1 MEESS
6 SQVTPE
12 HWQRNYA
19 PMWVGQA
26 VSMLGS
32 GLVQFALVWYLT
44 ERTGSATILAMA
56 TFVALIPR
64 VILGPFAGALVDRL
78 NRKMIMIVSDLA
90 VALAT
95 VGLVILFAL
104 GLTQTWHIYLAM
116 FIRSLC
122 GAFQYPAMEA
132 STTLMVPADKYAKL
146 GGINQA
152 LNGSINIVSPPLGA
166 LFISIMPMQSVLAI
180 DLITAALAI
189 ALLVFFVKVPQPI
202 LSDGNVSVTPKR
214 VWLDVREGLKY
225 AVSWPGMI
233 KLLLTATLLNMLF
246 SPAFSL
252 MPLLVTQHFGK
263 GASELA
269 WLESALGIGIVVGG
283 LILGTWG
290 GFKRKVTTILIGL
303 IGMGVGIAVIGV
315 VPASGYG
322 VTVGMMGLVGMMN
335 ALTNGPLGALLQ
347 TKIPAEKQGRIFTVV
362 ESLASAASPLG
373 MLLAAPVAER
383 LGIQAWYLLAG
394 AISLAMGVA
403 GFFMKDVYTLD
414 DQAPGGMLLS
424 ATEAENEQP
433 ACNIE

>member
-1 MEESS
+1 MEEPTPLI
-6 SQVTPE
+6 TPE

-44 ERTGSATILAMA
+44 EQTGSATILAMA

-104 GLTQTWHIYLAM
+104 GITQTWHIYLAM

-152 LNGSINIVSPPLGA
+152 LNGSINIISPPLGA

-180 DLITAALAI
+180 DLVTAALAI
-189 ALLVFFVKVPQPI
+189 ALLVFFVKVPQPV

-225 AVSWPGMI
+225 AVSWPGLI

-263 GASELA
+263 GAGELA
-269 WLESALGIGIVVGG
+269 WLESVLGIGVVVGG

-290 GFKRKVTTILIGL
+290 GFKRKVTTILMGL
-303 IGMGVGIAVIGV
+303 IGMGVGIAIIGI
-315 VPASGYG
+315 VPASGYS
-322 VTVGMMGLVGMMN
+322 VTVAMMGLIGMMN

-362 ESLASAASPLG
+362 ESLTSAASPLG

-394 AISLAMGVA
+394 AISLVMGVA
-403 GFFMKDVYTLD
+403 GFFMKDIYTLD
-414 DQAPGGMLLS
+414 DQAPGGALLS
-424 ATEAENEQP
+424 AAEAEKE
-433 ACNIE
+433 

>member
-1 MEESS
+1 MEESP

-44 ERTGSATILAMA
+44 EKTGSATILAMA

-104 GLTQTWHIYLAM
+104 GITQTWHIYLAM

-189 ALLVFFVKVPQPI
+189 ALLVFFVKVPQPF

-214 VWLDVREGLKY
+214 VWMDVREGLKY
-225 AVSWPGMI
+225 AVSWPGLI
-233 KLLLTATLLNMLF
+233 KLLLAAALLNMLF

-290 GFKRKVTTILIGL
+290 GFKRKVSTVLMGL
-303 IGMGVGIAVIGV
+303 IGMGVGTAIIGI

-322 VTVGMMGLVGMMN
+322 ITVGMMGLVGMMN

-347 TKIPAEKQGRIFTVV
+347 AKIPAEKQGRIFTVV

-373 MLLAAPVAER
+373 MLLAAPTAER

-414 DQAPGGMLLS
+414 DQAPGGALLT